1 VGKVTSFFVRQ
12 FIGNSLG
19 GQEQRKWWNAGMLE
33 QWNHGIV
40 EGWKNKNAEDRRPED
55 WKKR

>member
-1 VGKVTSFFVRQ
+1 
-12 FIGNSLG
+12 
-19 GQEQRKWWNAGMLE
+19 MLE
-33 QWNHGIV
+33 QWNDGIV